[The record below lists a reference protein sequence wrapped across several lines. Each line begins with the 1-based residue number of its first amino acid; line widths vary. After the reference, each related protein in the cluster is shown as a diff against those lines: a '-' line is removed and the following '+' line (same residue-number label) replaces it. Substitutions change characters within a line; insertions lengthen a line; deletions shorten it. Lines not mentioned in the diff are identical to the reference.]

1 MGLVVPIA
9 APIVVLYNL
18 VYVPFTHHIFPKS
31 FLLGLLLMSLL
42 MSMAQLLLR
51 KSSTWFYGLLFC
63 IYYELVLLWQMPIAW
78 FTFWKS
84 TWGTRMTPNDIKA
97 AEKKIR
103 RRMAKYVTREYI
115 SVQEF
120 AEAIGIGETFIREQ
134 MEGRLSPFVVI
145 EGDTKMIKPEAIEAL
160 FKAESFDD
168 KYEAPT
174 VIKEPVI
181 ESITA
186 EPIKIDNE
194 SKNETDIVSEVQNEP
209 VKVYN
214 EPATQDSVIRH
225 TSIANDSSKDE
236 LVQRINELES
246 KYETLILSNIEEK
259 KQLLQIITEKD
270 NQITELT
277 KCLQEVIRK
286 VGA

>member
-1 MGLVVPIA
+1 
-9 APIVVLYNL
+9 
-18 VYVPFTHHIFPKS
+18 
-31 FLLGLLLMSLL
+31 MSLL

-115 SVQEF
+115 TVQEF

-134 MEGRLSPFVVI
+134 MEGRLSPYVVI
-145 EGDTKMIKPEAIEAL
+145 KDDTKMIKPEAIEAL

-168 KYEAPT
+168 NYKSPT
-174 VIKEPVI
+174 VINDPVL
-181 ESITA
+181 EKAAVET
-186 EPIKIDNE
+186 IKVENETKNIVDVSSE
-194 SKNETDIVSEVQNEP
+194 SKNEPVEVYSEP
-209 VKVYN
+209 M
-214 EPATQDSVIRH
+214 TQVSVIRH
-225 TSIANDSSKDE
+225 TSIANDTSNDE
-236 LVQRINELES
+236 LVKRINELENR
-246 KYETLILSNIEEK
+246 YETLILSNIEEK
-259 KQLLQIITEKD
+259 KKLLQIITEKD